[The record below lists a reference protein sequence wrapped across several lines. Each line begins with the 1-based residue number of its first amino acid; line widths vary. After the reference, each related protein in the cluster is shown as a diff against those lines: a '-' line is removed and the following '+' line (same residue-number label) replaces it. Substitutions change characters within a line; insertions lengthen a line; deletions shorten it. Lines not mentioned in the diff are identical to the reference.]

1 MDEFADLEREL
12 SGNVIKRGFH
22 DLEDLVIEIEQGNSD
37 FVLTRQERVFTPKM
51 KKISLAVHIVLIP
64 FFGLGLILLL
74 IGLLPSGRYRTLNE
88 NTTHIHSTAFVKK
101 HNLIVDYKM
110 KNGIVQKT
118 KSAIIESH
126 SYISRI
132 HSTAGDGGGF
142 LVYNLINPNQRP
154 FKLIIDDWQDFQSV
168 ENTMREFVRITN
180 LEIK

>member
-1 MDEFADLEREL
+1 MSDEFADLEREL

-37 FVLTRQERVFTPKM
+37 FVLTRQERIFTPKM

-126 SYISRI
+126 SYISRTHRI
-132 HSTAGDGGGF
+132 RDNGAV
-142 LVYNLINPNQRP
+142 LVYYLINPNQRP
-154 FKLIIDDWQDFQSV
+154 FNLINDYWEDFQSV

>member
-1 MDEFADLEREL
+1 MKRMSEQINLEL
-12 SGNVIKRGFH
+12 MIQ
-22 DLEDLVIEIEQGNSD
+22 EIEQGNSD
-37 FVLTRQERVFTPKM
+37 FVFTRQERVFSPKM

-118 KSAIIESH
+118 KSARIESH
-126 SYISRI
+126 SYISRRQI
-132 HSTAGDGGGF
+132 KRDNGRF
-142 LVYNLINPNQRP
+142 LFYNLINPNQRP
-154 FKLIIDDWQDFQSV
+154 FKLINDDWEDFQSV

>member
-1 MDEFADLEREL
+1 MSEQINLEL
-12 SGNVIKRGFH
+12 MIQ
-22 DLEDLVIEIEQGNSD
+22 EIEQGNSD

-118 KSAIIESH
+118 KSARIESH
-126 SYISRI
+126 SYISRRHI
-132 HSTAGDGGGF
+132 KRDNGGF

-154 FKLIIDDWQDFQSV
+154 FKLINDDWEDFQSV